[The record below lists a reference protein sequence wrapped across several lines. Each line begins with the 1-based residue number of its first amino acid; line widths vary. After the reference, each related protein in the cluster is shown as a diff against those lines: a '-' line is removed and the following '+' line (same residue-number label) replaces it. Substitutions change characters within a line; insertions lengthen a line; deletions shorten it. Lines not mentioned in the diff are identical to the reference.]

1 MSFEVLER
9 STPPANR
16 RNEARHSVKKVMLEW
31 RDAVFGS
38 RFKEALIVTQRSIFL
53 TAAAREG

>member
-9 STPPANR
+9 STPAANR

-31 RDAVFGS
+31 RDAVFSS
-38 RFKEALIVTQRSIFL
+38 RFKEA
-53 TAAAREG
+53 

>member
-16 RNEARHSVKKVMLEW
+16 RNAARHSVKKVMLEW
-31 RDAVFGS
+31 REAVLSS

-53 TAAAREG
+53 TASARDG

>member
-16 RNEARHSVKKVMLEW
+16 RNEARHSGKKVMLEW
-31 RDAVFGS
+31 RDAVFS
-38 RFKEALIVTQRSIFL
+38 SPFKDALIVTQQSIFL
-53 TAAAREG
+53 TASAREA